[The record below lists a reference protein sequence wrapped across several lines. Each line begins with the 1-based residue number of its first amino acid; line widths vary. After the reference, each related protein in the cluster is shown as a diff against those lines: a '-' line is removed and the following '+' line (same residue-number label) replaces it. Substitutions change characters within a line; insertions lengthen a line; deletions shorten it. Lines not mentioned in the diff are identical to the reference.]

1 MGEVVS
7 IGKAAEVAWDAYV
20 RAAKR
25 AQETMRIEDGIAAG
39 RAWAKWLDL
48 FARGGRQ

>member
-1 MGEVVS
+1 MGE
-7 IGKAAEVAWDAYV
+7 IIEIARATEIAWDAYV
-20 RAAKR
+20 RAAKL
-25 AQETMRIEDGIAAG
+25 AQQSMRIEDGIAAG